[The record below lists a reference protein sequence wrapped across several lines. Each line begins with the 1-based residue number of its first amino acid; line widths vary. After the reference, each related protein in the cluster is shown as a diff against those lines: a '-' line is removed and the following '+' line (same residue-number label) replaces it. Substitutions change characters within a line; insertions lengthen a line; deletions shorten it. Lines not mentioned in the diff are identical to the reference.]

1 MIKTPSSHNTYCLC
15 TTSNNTRVASS
26 SALSG
31 HPSSSSSI
39 LMGFSTINQPF
50 WGSPIC
56 GHPYSMLGF
65 HWKRLQSLLREVWRC
80 RLPEPRHHGAEI
92 PGVAGF
98 HPKEG
103 NSPMSPISKKKV
115 GTFCTVP
122 GPCMRYNIYRT
133 RAPQVKRGKDFRSH
147 VGKIMS

>member
-103 NSPMSPISKKKV
+103 NSPMSPISKK
-115 GTFCTVP
+115 GRHFLHCTRSLYAVQHLSDKGSP
-122 GPCMRYNIYRT
+122 G
-133 RAPQVKRGKDFRSH
+133 QKGKGLQKSC
-147 VGKIMS
+147 G